1 MKEFIEKSI
10 GMEVD
15 IKDVD
20 YNGKLPMIYFS
31 LYDFKIASM
40 HNIEW
45 LIAIPKE
52 KINLAQLRKN
62 HRQIEKLLDMRCAL
76 YIKNTSTYSKNAM
89 IEDGIPFIVE
99 DKEIYL
105 PFLGILLN
113 FARERTIKPV
123 QRISFLTQKMIL
135 TAIYE
140 RWNEVTVTKAAE
152 QLDITKMSAS
162 RCFDEID
169 FFDMPI
175 LGTKGK
181 SRVINV
187 PDDIKE
193 LWSSIEVYMRN
204 PVINN
209 FYINDN
215 LNLPVFGGMS
225 ALAEYSMMSD
235 NKYPTYVVAKKD
247 IKDLELKDRLVDIKK
262 DEPSCIIQ
270 EVGYVVSF
278 GKGDAIDPLSLL
290 LSLSDDEKKDER
302 IEISIREMLEEYVW

>member
-1 MKEFIEKSI
+1 
-10 GMEVD
+10 MEVD
-15 IKDVD
+15 IKDID
-20 YNGKLPMIYFS
+20 YNGRLPMIYSS
-31 LYDFKIASM
+31 LYDFKIVSM

-89 IEDGIPFIVE
+89 IADGIPFIVE

-113 FARERTIKPV
+113 SARERTIKPV

-209 FYINDN
+209 FYIKDN

-225 ALAEYSMMSD
+225 ALAEYSMISD

-247 IKDLELKDRLVDIKK
+247 IKDLVLKDRLVDIKK
-262 DEPSCIIQ
+262 DEPGCIIQ

-278 GKGDAIDPLSLL
+278 DKGDAIDPLSLS

>member
-15 IKDVD
+15 IKDID
-20 YNGKLPMIYFS
+20 YNGRLPMIYSS
-31 LYDFKIASM
+31 LYDFKIASI

-89 IEDGIPFIVE
+89 IADGIPFIVE

-113 FARERTIKPV
+113 SARERTIKPV

-140 RWNEVTVTKAAE
+140 RWNEVTVTKAAK

-187 PDDIKE
+187 LDDIKE

-204 PVINN
+204 PVLNI

-215 LNLPVFGGMS
+215 LKLPVLSGMS
-225 ALAEYSMMSD
+225 ALAEYSMISD
-235 NKYPTYVVAKKD
+235 NQY
-247 IKDLELKDRLVDIKK
+247 
-262 DEPSCIIQ
+262 
-270 EVGYVVSF
+270 
-278 GKGDAIDPLSLL
+278 LL
-290 LSLSDDEKKDER
+290 
-302 IEISIREMLEEYVW
+302 MP

>member
-15 IKDVD
+15 IKDID
-20 YNGKLPMIYFS
+20 YNGRLPMIYSS
-31 LYDFKIASM
+31 LYDFKIASI

-76 YIKNTSTYSKNAM
+76 YIKNTSTYSKSAM
-89 IEDGIPFIVE
+89 IADGIPFIVE
-99 DKEIYL
+99 DKDIYL

-113 FARERTIKPV
+113 SARERTIKPV

-187 PDDIKE
+187 PDDVKE

-204 PVINN
+204 PVINI

-225 ALAEYSMMSD
+225 ALAEYSMISD

-247 IKDLELKDRLVDIKK
+247 IKDLALKDRLVDIKK

-278 GKGDAIDPLSLL
+278 DKGDAIDPLSLL
-290 LSLSDDEKKDER
+290 LSLSDGEKKDER

>member
-15 IKDVD
+15 IKDID
-20 YNGKLPMIYFS
+20 YNGRLPMIYSS

-62 HRQIEKLLDMRCAL
+62 HRQIEKLLDLRCAL

-89 IEDGIPFIVE
+89 IADGIPFIVE

-113 FARERTIKPV
+113 SARERTIKPV

-140 RWNEVTVTKAAE
+140 RWNEVTVTKVAE

-204 PVINN
+204 PVLNI

-215 LNLPVFGGMS
+215 LKLPVFGGMS
-225 ALAEYSMMSD
+225 ALAEYSMISD

-247 IKDLELKDRLVDIKK
+247 IKDLALKDRLVDIKK

-278 GKGDAIDPLSLL
+278 DKGDAIDPLSLL
-290 LSLSDDEKKDER
+290 LSLSDNEKADER

>member
-15 IKDVD
+15 IKDID
-20 YNGKLPMIYFS
+20 YNGRLPMIYSS
-31 LYDFKIASM
+31 LYDFKIASIY
-40 HNIEW
+40 NIEW

-52 KINLAQLRKN
+52 KINLSQLRKN

-89 IEDGIPFIVE
+89 IADGIPFIVE

-113 FARERTIKPV
+113 SARERTIKPV

-215 LNLPVFGGMS
+215 LKLPVFGGMS
-225 ALAEYSMMSD
+225 ALAEYSMISD

-247 IKDLELKDRLVDIKK
+247 IKDLALKDRLVDIKK

-278 GKGDAIDPLSLL
+278 DKGDAIDPLSLL
-290 LSLSDDEKKDER
+290 LSLSDNEKADER